1 MTELFAPEAIAVL
14 FQVVMIDLAL
24 AGDNAIV
31 VGMAAA
37 GLPPTQRTRAI
48 FFGMMG
54 ATVLLIVF
62 AGITTQLLKIVG
74 LLFAGGVLLL
84 WVCWKMWRELRATAN
99 RQEEEAV
106 EALTGLDINAD
117 GTVTG
122 YAPRKTL
129 AQAAGQIIIADLS
142 MSLDNVLA
150 VAGAAREHP
159 MVLIFGL
166 SLSILLM
173 GVAARCIAGLL
184 HKYRWIAYLGLVVI
198 LYVAFGMVFRG
209 AEELR
214 PVVSGVLVP
223 VLTTVEMPEEVAK
236 AAISARERIQA
247 P

>member
-1 MTELFAPEAIAVL
+1 MMELFAPEAIAAF

-37 GLPPTQRTRAI
+37 GLPEQQRTRAI
-48 FFGMMG
+48 MFGMAG
-54 ATVLLIVF
+54 ATVLLVIF
-62 AGITTQLLKIVG
+62 AGITTQLLKLVG

-99 RQEEEAV
+99 QEEEEAV
-106 EALTGLDINAD
+106 EVLTGLDINAD

-159 MVLIFGL
+159 VVLIFGL
-166 SLSILLM
+166 SLSIFLM
-173 GVAARCIAGLL
+173 GIAARFIAGLL
-184 HKYRWIAYLGLVVI
+184 HKYRWIAYLGLGVI
-198 LYVAFGMVFRG
+198 LYVALGMLFRG
-209 AEELR
+209 AQELT
-214 PVVSGVLVP
+214 PVVSAVAGLRHAGV
-223 VLTTVEMPEEVAK
+223 
-236 AAISARERIQA
+236 RIV
-247 P
+247 

>member
-1 MTELFAPEAIAVL
+1 MMELFAPESIAAL
-14 FQVVMIDLAL
+14 FEVVMIDLSL

-37 GLPPTQRTRAI
+37 GLPEQQRTRAI
-48 FFGMMG
+48 FFGMAG
-54 ATVLLIVF
+54 ATALLVIF
-62 AGITTQLLKIVG
+62 AGVTTQLLKLVG

-99 RQEEEAV
+99 QEEEEAV

-117 GTVTG
+117 GTVAG

-159 MVLIFGL
+159 VVLIFGL

-173 GVAARCIAGLL
+173 GVAARLIVSLL
-184 HKYRWIAYLGLVVI
+184 HKYRWIAYLGLGVI
-198 LYVAFGMVFRG
+198 LYVALGMAFRG
-209 AEELR
+209 AQELA
-214 PVVSGVLVP
+214 PVFSA
-223 VLTTVEMPEEVAK
+223 VAGLN
-236 AAISARERIQA
+236 
-247 P
+247 

>member
-1 MTELFAPEAIAVL
+1 MMELFTPETIAAL

-37 GLPPTQRTRAI
+37 GLPEQQRTRAI
-48 FFGMMG
+48 FFGMAG
-54 ATVLLIVF
+54 ATALLVMF
-62 AGITTQLLKIVG
+62 AGITTQLLKLVG

-99 RQEEEAV
+99 EEEDEDEAV
-106 EALTGLDINAD
+106 QVLTGLDINAD

-159 MVLIFGL
+159 VVLIFGL

-173 GVAARCIAGLL
+173 GVAARFIANLL
-184 HKYRWIAYLGLVVI
+184 HKYRWIAYLGLGVI
-198 LYVAFGMVFRG
+198 LYVALGMVFRG
-209 AEELR
+209 AQELT
-214 PVVSGVLVP
+214 PVVGA
-223 VLTTVEMPEEVAK
+223 VAGLN
-236 AAISARERIQA
+236 
-247 P
+247 

>member
-1 MTELFAPEAIAVL
+1 MTELFAPEAIAAL
-14 FQVVMIDLAL
+14 FQVVMIDLTL

-37 GLPPTQRTRAI
+37 GLPEQQRTRAI
-48 FFGMMG
+48 LFGMAG
-54 ATVLLIVF
+54 ATALLVIF
-62 AGITTQLLKIVG
+62 AGITTQLLKLVG

-99 RQEEEAV
+99 REEEEAV

-159 MVLIFGL
+159 VVLVFGL
-166 SLSILLM
+166 SLSIFLM
-173 GVAARCIAGLL
+173 GVAARFIASLL
-184 HKYRWIAYLGLVVI
+184 HKYRWIAYLGLGVI
-198 LYVAFGMVFRG
+198 LYVALGMVFRG
-209 AEELR
+209 AHELT
-214 PVVSGVLVP
+214 PIVNALAGLS
-223 VLTTVEMPEEVAK
+223 
-236 AAISARERIQA
+236 
-247 P
+247 

>member
-84 WVCWKMWRELRATAN
+84 WVCWKMWRELRASAAE
-99 RQEEEAV
+99 QDGAEAV
-106 EALTGLDINAD
+106 TGLDLNAD
-117 GTVTG
+117 GTIAG
-122 YAPRKTL
+122 HAPRKTL

-173 GVAARCIAGLL
+173 GVAARFIAGLL
-184 HKYRWIAYLGLVVI
+184 HRYRWIAYIGLAIIV
-198 LYVAFGMVFRG
+198 YVAFGMIFRG
-209 AEELR
+209 ADELR
-214 PVVSGVLVP
+214 PV
-223 VLTTVEMPEEVAK
+223 
-236 AAISARERIQA
+236 RQRIRR
-247 P
+247 PRLG

>member
-1 MTELFAPEAIAVL
+1 MMELFAPEALAAL

-37 GLPPTQRTRAI
+37 GLPEEQRTRAI
-48 FFGMMG
+48 FFGMAG
-54 ATVLLIVF
+54 ATVLLVLF
-62 AGITTQLLKIVG
+62 AGITTQLLKLVG

-99 RQEEEAV
+99 LEEEEAV

-117 GTVTG
+117 GTISG
-122 YAPRKTL
+122 HAPRKTL
-129 AQAAGQIIIADLS
+129 AQAAGQIIIADVS

-159 MVLIFGL
+159 GVLIFGL

-173 GVAARCIAGLL
+173 GVAASFIASLL
-184 HKYRWIAYLGLVVI
+184 HRYRWIAYLGLGVV
-198 LYVAFGMVFRG
+198 LYVALGMVFRG
-209 AEELR
+209 AQELT
-214 PVVSGVLVP
+214 PVVSAMAGLN
-223 VLTTVEMPEEVAK
+223 
-236 AAISARERIQA
+236 
-247 P
+247 

>member
-1 MTELFAPEAIAVL
+1 MMELFAPEAIAAL

-37 GLPPTQRTRAI
+37 GLPQAQRTRAI
-48 FFGMMG
+48 LFGMMG
-54 ATVLLIVF
+54 ATVLLICF
-62 AGITTQLLKIVG
+62 AGITTQLLKLVG

-84 WVCWKMWRELRATAN
+84 WVCWKMWRELRSSAHD
-99 RQEEEAV
+99 EEEAV
-106 EALTGLDINAD
+106 EALTESDINAD
-117 GTVTG
+117 GTVAG
-122 YAPRKTL
+122 RAPRKTL

-159 MVLIFGL
+159 IVLVFGL

-173 GVAARCIAGLL
+173 GVAARFIAGLL
-184 HKYRWIAYLGLVVI
+184 HKYRWIAYIGLAVI
-198 LYVAFGMVFRG
+198 LYVALGMVFRG

-214 PVVSGVLVP
+214 PVVSAFAGLG
-223 VLTTVEMPEEVAK
+223 
-236 AAISARERIQA
+236 
-247 P
+247 

>member
-1 MTELFAPEAIAVL
+1 MMELFAPEAIAAF

-24 AGDNAIV
+24 AGDNAIII
-31 VGMAAA
+31 GMAAA
-37 GLPPTQRTRAI
+37 GLPEQQRTRAI
-48 FFGMMG
+48 FFGMAG
-54 ATVLLIVF
+54 ATLLLVIF
-62 AGITTQLLKIVG
+62 AGITTQLLKLVG

-99 RQEEEAV
+99 QEEEQAV

-117 GTVTG
+117 GTITG

-159 MVLIFGL
+159 VVLIFGL

-173 GVAARCIAGLL
+173 GVAARFIASLL
-184 HKYRWIAYLGLVVI
+184 HKYRWIAYLGLGVI
-198 LYVAFGMVFRG
+198 LYVALGMVFRG
-209 AEELR
+209 AQELS
-214 PVVSGVLVP
+214 PAVSA
-223 VLTTVEMPEEVAK
+223 VAGL
-236 AAISARERIQA
+236 S
-247 P
+247 

>member
-1 MTELFAPEAIAVL
+1 MEFLAPDAIAAL

-37 GLPPTQRTRAI
+37 GLPEHQRTRAI
-48 FFGMMG
+48 VLGMAG
-54 ATVLLIVF
+54 ATALLITF
-62 AGITTQLLKIVG
+62 ASITTQLLKLVG

-84 WVCWKMWRELRATAN
+84 WVCWKMWRELRAAAG
-99 RQEEEAV
+99 QHEDEE
-106 EALTGLDINAD
+106 EALTGIDLNAD
-117 GTVTG
+117 GTVAG

-159 MVLIFGL
+159 TVLIFGL

-173 GVAARCIAGLL
+173 GVAARFIAGLL
-184 HKYRWIAYLGLVVI
+184 HRYRWIGYIGLAVI
-198 LYVAFGMVFRG
+198 LYVALGMVFRG
-209 AEELR
+209 AQELT
-214 PVVSGVLVP
+214 PVVSALAGFG
-223 VLTTVEMPEEVAK
+223 
-236 AAISARERIQA
+236 
-247 P
+247 

>member
-1 MTELFAPEAIAVL
+1 
-14 FQVVMIDLAL
+14 MIDLAL

-37 GLPPTQRTRAI
+37 GLPEQQRTRAI
-48 FFGMMG
+48 FFGMAG
-54 ATVLLIVF
+54 ATTLLVIF
-62 AGITTQLLKIVG
+62 AGITTQLLKLVG

-99 RQEEEAV
+99 QEEEEAV

-117 GTVTG
+117 GTVAG

-159 MVLIFGL
+159 VVLIFGL

-173 GVAARCIAGLL
+173 GVAARFIANLL
-184 HKYRWIAYLGLVVI
+184 HKYRWIAYLGLGVI
-198 LYVAFGMVFRG
+198 LYVALGMVFRG
-209 AEELR
+209 VQELR
-214 PVVSGVLVP
+214 PVVS
-223 VLTTVEMPEEVAK
+223 
-236 AAISARERIQA
+236 AIAGLN
-247 P
+247 

>member
-1 MTELFAPEAIAVL
+1 MIELVTPQAIAAF

-37 GLPPTQRTRAI
+37 GLPQQQRTRAI
-48 FFGMMG
+48 VFGMAG
-54 ATVLLIVF
+54 ATVLLILF
-62 AGITTQLLKIVG
+62 ASITTQLLKLVG

-84 WVCWKMWRELRATAN
+84 WVCWKMWRELRASAN
-99 RQEEEAV
+99 EEEEEAV
-106 EALTGLDINAD
+106 EALTDVDINAD
-117 GTVTG
+117 GTIAG
-122 YAPRKTL
+122 HAPRKTL

-159 MVLIFGL
+159 GVLIFGL

-173 GVAARCIAGLL
+173 GVAARFIANLL
-184 HKYRWIAYLGLVVI
+184 HRYRWIAYFGLAVI
-198 LYVAFGMVFRG
+198 LYVALGMVFRG

-214 PVVSGVLVP
+214 PIVSA
-223 VLTTVEMPEEVAK
+223 VAGL
-236 AAISARERIQA
+236 
-247 P
+247 